1 MIDMQSL
8 ANDTAT
14 LPSAR
19 DLLLPLYS
27 TDNIRRLSFLF
38 DKDNKPLRP
47 TPHDE
52 LTGLPLC
59 YVPRRDL
66 PLPSAKPIH
75 NDRLA
80 DWEHLV
86 PRAEVALAVDNPV
99 LQSDLGKAALVNA
112 RIQWVDFYDH
122 HYIKNNYYRGP
133 VHPQTED
140 AMTLYLLM
148 IEAGYIPPEAIG
160 FASETPKVTSLS
172 QQDRQF
178 LRESGQ
184 VRIACEGIVRKWLRQ
199 RVIEQNADAII
210 QDKWIEFLKTY
221 DTDKKIN
228 LAHLLAA
235 KLIEQVVEPFS
246 EPYEVAKKDGLIPEH
261 LPSKPRDFLKKKLFQ
276 VATHGVLIN
285 EMNSRFG
292 RERRM
297 RYPDG
302 LPTLSIVA

>member
-122 HYIKNNYYRGP
+122 HYIKNNYYRAYRNPRSRTLKP
-133 VHPQTED
+133 V
-140 AMTLYLLM
+140 LL
-148 IEAGYIPPEAIG
+148 I
-160 FASETPKVTSLS
+160 SLS
-172 QQDRQF
+172 I
-178 LRESGQ
+178 L
-184 VRIACEGIVRKWLRQ
+184 
-199 RVIEQNADAII
+199 
-210 QDKWIEFLKTY
+210 
-221 DTDKKIN
+221 
-228 LAHLLAA
+228 H
-235 KLIEQVVEPFS
+235 
-246 EPYEVAKKDGLIPEH
+246 
-261 LPSKPRDFLKKKLFQ
+261 
-276 VATHGVLIN
+276 
-285 EMNSRFG
+285 
-292 RERRM
+292 
-297 RYPDG
+297 
-302 LPTLSIVA
+302 